1 MPDPVAS
8 GVSASPANASVASV
22 STDEADDRPPPVP
35 AIREW
40 DPEDRPREKLLRLG
54 PHLLSDA
61 ELVAILLGTGTRTRH
76 GSRSAV
82 ALARSLIERM
92 GGSLTALSGR
102 ERAEWTELTGVGPA
116 KAARLSAAFEVGRR
130 IEAASPEVPDR
141 MDAPADVA
149 RRYGPHLRRLR
160 REVFK
165 VVLLSTANRII
176 EDYTVSVG
184 GLASSVVEP
193 RAVFRQ
199 AILRNAASIICLH
212 NHPSGNPRPSRE
224 DVRITRQL
232 VRAGRIMGVPVQD
245 HVIIAGREYTSLSER
260 GVI

>member
-1 MPDPVAS
+1 MSTSPLPVR
-8 GVSASPANASVASV
+8 G
-22 STDEADDRPPPVP
+22 
-35 AIREW
+35 IREW
-40 DPEDRPREKLLRLG
+40 EPDDRPREKLLRLG
-54 PHLLSDA
+54 PDGLSDA
-61 ELVAILLGTGTRTRH
+61 ELIAILLGTGTRSRK

-82 ALARSLIERM
+82 ALARTLLGRM

-102 ERAEWTELTGVGPA
+102 ELEEWTELTGVGPA

-130 IEAASPEVPDR
+130 IEATAPERSDR
-141 MDAPADVA
+141 LDAPADVA

-165 VVLLSTANRII
+165 VVLLNTANRII
-176 EDYTVSVG
+176 EDFTVSVG

-212 NHPSGNPRPSRE
+212 NHPSGNPSPSRE
-224 DVRITRQL
+224 DIRITRQL

-245 HVIIAGREYTSLSER
+245 HLIIAGREYTSLSER